1 MPWCEHCAKFWT
13 PSSMK
18 ADGSCPTCGRV
29 LPRAPAAAPGEVEP
43 GQADA
48 GEGEPGPALRAKDV
62 NLREMAGK
70 DARAPWHFKLLMVL
84 LAIYLGWRLVQLIQL
99 VI

>member
-1 MPWCEHCAKFWT
+1 VPWCEHCAKFWT

-18 ADGSCPTCGRV
+18 ADGTCPTCGRV
-29 LPRAPAAAPGEVEP
+29 LPRAAAPAGE
-43 GQADA
+43 GQAEA
-48 GEGEPGPALRAKDV
+48 GEPGPPLTAKDI

-70 DARAPWHFKLLMVL
+70 EAKAPWHFKLLMVL

-99 VI
+99 VV